1 MTQVMRSHFF
11 TPDSKAICCFT
22 PVKSRQLRVER
33 DHSILAILL
42 QTQCSQA
49 KAQS

>member
-1 MTQVMRSHFF
+1 MTGVMRSH
-11 TPDSKAICCFT
+11 CFT
-22 PVKSRQLRVER
+22 LHSVRSAASYPSNLVQLRVER
-33 DHSILAILL
+33 DHSILAILV